1 MFGKKLTA
9 IICSMAM
16 TVSLGAVSVSAAVGD
31 SLIPKTNF
39 ENLANGYQ
47 YTERER
53 ADDSFWTYQNKGTV
67 TVEETEKGKSV
78 HIIGGGHCEFK
89 YDDTSWSVAN
99 SVEVNMALKVKSF
112 TDGINVMLRGNK
124 VSDANNGEHKALTFN
139 ADGSITLLGKS
150 IPASDFQAAAG
161 KWYNITLKYSM
172 DGRAYVYITDG
183 TDAIEKYTENSAM
196 ALNNLWRTGFYCPG
210 AADFYVDDISSKETA
225 PFKRLFTQREILN
238 VDFSQYDEGTTWESL
253 YGAPGGAANGTSAIV
268 NENGKKYMKLT
279 STGSYFQPE
288 IAASIPMNEKAFVF
302 EGDIRYKASGKYH
315 FQPRTGG
322 DNEFL
327 YVSTYGEVKFGTNNS
342 GAIIKYGENAPWY
355 HVTYYYLFDEQTGVV
370 FFDDGDQILSASGN
384 VRTPATKDITKW
396 GFVLFGGEMDIAN
409 MSIKTFDPDR
419 VSKQGIKENVFT
431 FDNVGDKILDPAAD
445 GVTAAA
451 NAYYGWKQTNTKNND
466 VIRASALGETVDGRK
481 VVALKDITG
490 TYSEFINDSLGIAN
504 NVLIET
510 ELRITDSSPLNIQL
524 RGLDKSG
531 ASAPNI
537 DSGFVSFAGNA
548 MSFLGTKVCDVNPA
562 GWYRLSIYID
572 SDAEI
577 PHAYAALTNL
587 ENGETFKADGDVPGG
602 IATISRLGFFIPNK
616 PGAVVYID
624 NCAVSQKGQN
634 VVTEAPADGT
644 VIATNGKL
652 DFAVDLANIDPLQ
665 STVKLNGEEAAVK
678 FDTTANRRVSVSGNF
693 KENTEYE
700 MEYTFKDFSG
710 GSVTG
715 TLDFKTLAS
724 YDFAAVTLSKDTAEA
739 GTVEAAVNGRVTAE
753 GEYATFIIAVKN
765 SDGRLLDVELKTIG
779 YSADKRDYTVS
790 ADVPSDGG
798 QYTVSAMLWKSNMQP
813 MQKAAEIK

>member
-31 SLIPKTNF
+31 VLIPKTDF
-39 ENLANGYQ
+39 EEYNLGHEFPKMQGKTTPEWSYQ
-47 YTERER
+47 NTGSAVIAETER
-53 ADDSFWTYQNKGTV
+53 
-67 TVEETEKGKSV
+67 GKSV
-78 HIIGGGHCEFK
+78 KVAGEAYCEFRFGNSEWNIA
-89 YDDTSWSVAN
+89 DTITSSFA
-99 SVEVNMALKVKSF
+99 VKRE
-112 TDGINVMLRGNK
+112 T
-124 VSDANNGEHKALTFN
+124 
-139 ADGSITLLGKS
+139 
-150 IPASDFQAAAG
+150 
-161 KWYNITLKYSM
+161 
-172 DGRAYVYITDG
+172 
-183 TDAIEKYTENSAM
+183 
-196 ALNNLWRTGFYCPG
+196 ALNNLIFIMYQNSDANSRQVLKFRADGGISLWKTDYPLSDFKMELNKWYDIKVKYSKTGKAYVHITGDGKEFEAYTEDSALALDNVFVFDLYTPG
-210 AADFYVDDISSKETA
+210 ADTYYFDDAFVKEDA
-225 PFKRLFTQREILN
+225 PLKHVFMQREILN
-238 VDFSQYDEGTTWESL
+238 VDFSQYDEGTTWDSL
-253 YGAPGGAANGTSAIV
+253 YGTPGGAANGTSAIV

-409 MSIKTFDPDR
+409 ISIKTFDPDR
-419 VSKQGIKENVFT
+419 VSNQGIKENVFT

-490 TYSEFINDSLGIAN
+490 TYSEFINDSLSIAN

-510 ELRITDSSPLNIQL
+510 ELRITDGSPLNIQL

-531 ASAPNI
+531 ASAPSI

-562 GWYRLSIYID
+562 GWYRLSIYLD
-572 SDAEI
+572 TEADT
-577 PHAYAALTNL
+577 PHAYVALTNL
-587 ENGETFKADGDVPGG
+587 ENGEVFKADGDIPNG

-634 VVTEAPADGT
+634 VVTKAPADGT

-665 STVKLNGEEAAVK
+665 STVKLNGEEADVK

-710 GSVTG
+710 GSVMG
-715 TLDFKTLAS
+715 TVEFKTLAS

>member
-31 SLIPKTNF
+31 SLIPKTDF
-39 ENLANGYQ
+39 ENLTNGYQ
-47 YTERER
+47 YTEREQ
-53 ADDSFWTYQNKGTV
+53 ADESLWTYQNKGTV
-67 TVEETEKGKSV
+67 TVEETEKGKSA
-78 HIIGGGHCEFK
+78 HIVGVGHCEFK
-89 YDDTSWSVAN
+89 YDNTSWSVAD
-99 SVEVNMALKVKSF
+99 SIEVNMALKVKNF
-112 TDGINVMLRGNK
+112 TGGINVMLRGGK

-139 ADGSITLLGKS
+139 ADGSITLLGAAY
-150 IPASDFQAAAG
+150 PVSDFKADAD

-172 DGRAYVYITDG
+172 GGRAYVYITDG
-183 TDAIEKYTENSAM
+183 TNAIEKYTENSAM
-196 ALNNLWRTGFYCPG
+196 ALNNLWRTGFYCPA
-210 AADFYVDDISSKETA
+210 AADFYVDDISSKEIA
-225 PFKRLFTQREILN
+225 PFKRLFTQREIIN

-253 YGAPGGAANGTSAIV
+253 YGAPGGAANGAAVVAS
-268 NENGKKYMKLT
+268 ENGKKYMKLT

-288 IAASIPMNEKAFVF
+288 VAASIPMNEKAFVF

-342 GAIIKYGENAPWY
+342 GAAIKYGENAPWY

-370 FFDDGDQILSASGN
+370 FFDDGDQILSASGK
-384 VRTPATKDITKW
+384 VKTPAAKDITKW
-396 GFVLFGGEMDIAN
+396 GFVLFGGEMDVAN

-431 FDNVGDKILDPAAD
+431 FDNVGDKILDPSINYSLSK
-445 GVTAAA
+445 TS
-451 NAYYGWKQTNTKNND
+451 YYGWKQTNTKND
-466 VIRASALGETVDGRK
+466 DGIRASALGETVDGRK
-481 VVALKDITG
+481 VVALRDLTG
-490 TYSEFINDSLGIAN
+490 TYSEFINDDLSIAN

-510 ELRITDSSPLNIQL
+510 ELRITDGSPLNIQL

-531 ASAPNI
+531 VSAPNI

-572 SDAEI
+572 SDADT

-587 ENGETFKADGDVPGG
+587 ENGEVFKADGDVPGG

-616 PGAVVYID
+616 PGAVAYID
-624 NCAVSQKGQN
+624 SCRVSQKGQN
-634 VVTEAPADGT
+634 TITEAPKDGV
-644 VIATNGKL
+644 VIAADGKL
-652 DFAVDLANIDPLQ
+652 DFAVDLANIDPIA
-665 STVKLNGEEAAVK
+665 SSIKLNGAEADAS
-678 FDTTANRRVSVSGNF
+678 FDTLKDRRVSVSGSF
-693 KENTEYE
+693 EENKNYT
-700 MEYTFKDFSG
+700 MEYTFKDYAG

-724 YDFAAVTLSKDTAEA
+724 YEFGSIELSKTAIEA
-739 GTVEAAVNGRVTAE
+739 GAVSATVNGRVLDSKH
-753 GEYATFIIAVKN
+753 YATFIIAVKN
-765 SDGRLLDVELKTIG
+765 ANGRILDIDLKTIG
-779 YSADKRDYTVS
+779 YSADNTDHTVS
-790 ADVPSDGG
+790 AEVPAEEGNYS
-798 QYTVSAMLWKSNMQP
+798 VSAMLWKSNMQP
-813 MQKAAEIK
+813 IQKAAEIK

>member
-1 MFGKKLTA
+1 M
-9 IICSMAM
+9 
-16 TVSLGAVSVSAAVGD
+16 
-31 SLIPKTNF
+31 
-39 ENLANGYQ
+39 
-47 YTERER
+47 
-53 ADDSFWTYQNKGTV
+53 
-67 TVEETEKGKSV
+67 
-78 HIIGGGHCEFK
+78 
-89 YDDTSWSVAN
+89 
-99 SVEVNMALKVKSF
+99 
-112 TDGINVMLRGNK
+112 
-124 VSDANNGEHKALTFN
+124 
-139 ADGSITLLGKS
+139 
-150 IPASDFQAAAG
+150 
-161 KWYNITLKYSM
+161 
-172 DGRAYVYITDG
+172 
-183 TDAIEKYTENSAM
+183 
-196 ALNNLWRTGFYCPG
+196 
-210 AADFYVDDISSKETA
+210 
-225 PFKRLFTQREILN
+225 
-238 VDFSQYDEGTTWESL
+238 
-253 YGAPGGAANGTSAIV
+253 
-268 NENGKKYMKLT
+268 
-279 STGSYFQPE
+279 
-288 IAASIPMNEKAFVF
+288 
-302 EGDIRYKASGKYH
+302 
-315 FQPRTGG
+315 
-322 DNEFL
+322 
-327 YVSTYGEVKFGTNNS
+327 
-342 GAIIKYGENAPWY
+342 
-355 HVTYYYLFDEQTGVV
+355 
-370 FFDDGDQILSASGN
+370 
-384 VRTPATKDITKW
+384 
-396 GFVLFGGEMDIAN
+396 
-409 MSIKTFDPDR
+409 
-419 VSKQGIKENVFT
+419 FT

-451 NAYYGWKQTNTKNND
+451 NAYYGWKQSNTKND
-466 VIRASALGETVDGRK
+466 DGIRASALGETVDGRK

-510 ELRITDSSPLNIQL
+510 ELRITDGSPLNIQL

-531 ASAPNI
+531 ASAPSI

-572 SDAEI
+572 SNAET

-665 STVKLNGEEAAVK
+665 STVKLNGEEADVK

-715 TLDFKTLAS
+715 TVEFKTLS
-724 YDFAAVTLSKDTAEA
+724 NYDFAAVTLSKDTAEA